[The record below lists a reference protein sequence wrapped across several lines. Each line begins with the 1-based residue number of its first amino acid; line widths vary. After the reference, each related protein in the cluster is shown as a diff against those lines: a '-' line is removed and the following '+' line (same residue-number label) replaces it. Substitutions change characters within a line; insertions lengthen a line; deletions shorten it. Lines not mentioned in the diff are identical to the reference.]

1 MRMALWSGLALGG
14 NATKKSLA
22 PEHRDLQCTSQLMK
36 SSHQCMYWALGL
48 PVVGAAD
55 HVAKKFVTSGAEGC
69 AVGAMSAEDS
79 IA

>member
-1 MRMALWSGLALGG
+1 
-14 NATKKSLA
+14 
-22 PEHRDLQCTSQLMK
+22 
-36 SSHQCMYWALGL
+36 MYWALGL

>member
-22 PEHRDLQCTSQLMK
+22 PEHRDLQFASQLVK
-36 SSHQCMYWALGL
+36 PSHHCMYWALGL
-48 PVVGAAD
+48 PVVRAAD
-55 HVAKKFVTSGAEGC
+55 QVAKNFVTSGAQGC
-69 AVGAMSAEDS
+69 AVGAMSAEEN